1 MIRRN
6 MMALAVVGLVA
17 ATSTTSAQIGR
28 RSSGSSQPGYW
39 VGLSLGY
46 VDGTSM
52 SDDNTGAVWR
62 FGYTSQ
68 IRATLEKTLTGGSS
82 IGISAGFSTAPLSY
96 TAGTALSSDCFATCD
111 ARADVTQLLAFF
123 RGNTGGEVGL
133 KFFYQAEGGVTE
145 FGNFRDRSTDA
156 KLPPSSA
163 SNDLTFGFG
172 GGLSYGLTPIA
183 DVYVGEMW
191 DIVLHHQSSLES
203 QSAPRLST
211 FRAGFRIGF

>member
-1 MIRRN
+1 MVRRST
-6 MMALAVVGLVA
+6 MALAIIGLVA
-17 ATSTTSAQIGR
+17 AASTTSAQIAR
-28 RSSGSSQPGYW
+28 RSSGPNTPGYW

-68 IRATLEKTLTGGSS
+68 IRATFEKSLAAGSS

-96 TAGTALSSDCFATCD
+96 TAGSGLASDCFASCD
-111 ARADVTQLLAFF
+111 ASADVTQLLAFF
-123 RGNTGGEVGL
+123 HGNTGGEVGL

-145 FGNFRDRSTDA
+145 FGNFRERSTDV

-172 GGLSYGLTPIA
+172 GGISYGLSSIA

-191 DIVLHHQSSLES
+191 DIVLHHQSTVES

>member
-6 MMALAVVGLVA
+6 VMALAIVGLVA
-17 ATSTTSAQIGR
+17 AASTSSAQIGR
-28 RSSGSSQPGYW
+28 RSGPSQPGYW

-52 SDDNTGAVWR
+52 SDDNTGAIWR

-68 IRATLEKTLTGGSS
+68 ITASFEKSLAAGSS

-96 TAGTALSSDCFATCD
+96 TAGNGLTSDCLGSCD

-133 KFFYQAEGGVTE
+133 RFFYQAEGGVTE
-145 FGNFRDRSTDA
+145 FGNFRDRSNDA
-156 KLPPSSA
+156 KLPPSNA
-163 SNDLTFGFG
+163 SNDPTFGFG
-172 GGLSYGLTPIA
+172 GGISYALTPIA
-183 DVYVGEMW
+183 ELYVGQMW
-191 DIVLHHQSSLES
+191 DIVLHHQASAES
-203 QSAPRLST
+203 QTAPRMST
-211 FRAGFRIGF
+211 FRGGFRIGF

>member
-1 MIRRN
+1 MIRRS
-6 MMALAVVGLVA
+6 MMALAVVGLVVA
-17 ATSTTSAQIGR
+17 ASTTGAQIGR
-28 RSSGSSQPGYW
+28 RRSGSDQPGYW

-52 SDDNTGAVWR
+52 SDDNTGAIWR

-68 IRATLEKTLTGGSS
+68 IRATLEKALPGGSS

-96 TAGTALSSDCFATCD
+96 TSGTALSPDCFGTCD

-123 RGNTGGEVGL
+123 HGNTGGQIGL
-133 KFFYQAEGGVTE
+133 KFFYQAEAGVTE
-145 FGNFRDRSTDA
+145 FGNFRERSSDE

-163 SNDLTFGFG
+163 ANDFTFGLG
-172 GGLSYGLTPIA
+172 GGISYGLSPIA
-183 DVYVGEMW
+183 DLYVGEMW
-191 DIVLHHQSSLES
+191 DLILHHQASTES
-203 QSAPRLST
+203 QSAPRMST

>member
-1 MIRRN
+1 MIRRS
-6 MMALAVVGLVA
+6 MMALAIVGLAAVA
-17 ATSTTSAQIGR
+17 STSSAQIGR
-28 RSSGSSQPGYW
+28 RSSGASQPGYW

-68 IRATLEKTLTGGSS
+68 IRATLEKALSAGSS

-96 TAGTALSSDCFATCD
+96 TAGSVLSSDCFATCD
-111 ARADVTQLLAFF
+111 AKADITQVLAFF
-123 RGNTGGEVGL
+123 RGNTGGDVGL
-133 KFFYQAEGGVTE
+133 RFFYQAEGGVTE

-163 SNDLTFGFG
+163 SNDFTFGFG
-172 GGLSYGLTPIA
+172 GGIGYGLSPIA
-183 DVYVGEMW
+183 DLYVGEMW
-191 DIVLHHQSSLES
+191 DIVLHHQSSAES

-211 FRAGFRIGF
+211 LRAGFRIGF

>member
-1 MIRRN
+1 MIRRS
-6 MMALAVVGLVA
+6 MMALAIVGLA
-17 ATSTTSAQIGR
+17 AAASTAKAQIAR
-28 RSSGSSQPGYW
+28 HSSGGPGYW

-68 IRATLEKTLTGGSS
+68 IRATFEKSLLGGSS
-82 IGISAGFSTAPLSY
+82 IGIAAGFSTAPLSY
-96 TAGTALSSDCFATCD
+96 TSGATLASDCFSACD
-111 ARADVTQLLAFF
+111 ASADVTQVVAFF
-123 RGNTGGEVGL
+123 HGNTGGEIGL

-145 FGNFRDRSTDA
+145 FGNFREKSTDV

-172 GGLSYGLTPIA
+172 GGISYGLTPIA

-191 DIVLHHQSSLES
+191 DIVLHHQASAES

-211 FRAGFRIGF
+211 LRAGFRIGF